1 MAKNKRDWAEINSR
15 KGKRFVER
23 DETYGGAGRGRNSKA
38 AKMTRAG
45 KSAGDRNAKAA
56 SKGERRGFDS
66 SNRSY
71 DSGETLPS
79 NGIIGRNPVMEALR
93 NDREIEKIL
102 VGKGA
107 EGSITKIIGIA
118 KDKGIPIY
126 QSDKL
131 TLDRIAAGAPHQ
143 GVIAYASAYSYSTME
158 DIYAKAE
165 ASGEPPLV
173 VILDNLEDPHNLGA
187 IMRTAEC
194 AGAHGV
200 IIPKRRSVGLTEAS
214 GEPPL
219 VVILDNLEDPH
230 NLGAIMRTAECAG
243 AHGVIIPKR
252 RSVGLTDTVA
262 KSSAGAIEYM
272 PCVKVAN
279 IGQTID
285 QLKEEGFWVAAC
297 DMDGVPYYEQDL
309 TGKLAIVI
317 GSEGAGI
324 SQLVKKKCDFT
335 VSMPM
340 VGKITSLNASNAAA
354 VLMYEVRRQR
364 DGRK

>member
-200 IIPKRRSVGLTEAS
+200 IIPKRRSVGLT
-214 GEPPL
+214 
-219 VVILDNLEDPH
+219 
-230 NLGAIMRTAECAG
+230 
-243 AHGVIIPKR
+243 
-252 RSVGLTDTVA
+252 DTVA

>member
-1 MAKNKRDWAEINSR
+1 
-15 KGKRFVER
+15 
-23 DETYGGAGRGRNSKA
+23 
-38 AKMTRAG
+38 
-45 KSAGDRNAKAA
+45 
-56 SKGERRGFDS
+56 
-66 SNRSY
+66 
-71 DSGETLPS
+71 
-79 NGIIGRNPVMEALR
+79 
-93 NDREIEKIL
+93 
-102 VGKGA
+102 
-107 EGSITKIIGIA
+107 
-118 KDKGIPIY
+118 
-126 QSDKL
+126 
-131 TLDRIAAGAPHQ
+131 
-143 GVIAYASAYSYSTME
+143 
-158 DIYAKAE
+158 
-165 ASGEPPLV
+165 
-173 VILDNLEDPHNLGA
+173 
-187 IMRTAEC
+187 
-194 AGAHGV
+194 
-200 IIPKRRSVGLTEAS
+200 
-214 GEPPL
+214 
-219 VVILDNLEDPH
+219 
-230 NLGAIMRTAECAG
+230 MRTAECAG

-272 PCVKVAN
+272 PCVKVSN

>member
-1 MAKNKRDWAEINSR
+1 MKKFW
-15 KGKRFVER
+15 
-23 DETYGGAGRGRNSKA
+23 Y
-38 AKMTRAG
+38 
-45 KSAGDRNAKAA
+45 
-56 SKGERRGFDS
+56 
-66 SNRSY
+66 
-71 DSGETLPS
+71 
-79 NGIIGRNPVMEALR
+79 
-93 NDREIEKIL
+93 
-102 VGKGA
+102 GKGC
-107 EGSITKIIGIA
+107 GRLHYQNYRIA

-126 QSDKL
+126 QSDKP

-165 ASGEPPLV
+165 G
-173 VILDNLEDPHNLGA
+173 
-187 IMRTAEC
+187 
-194 AGAHGV
+194 
-200 IIPKRRSVGLTEAS
+200 S

-272 PCVKVAN
+272 PCVKVSN

-285 QLKEEGFWVAAC
+285 QLKEDGFWVAAC

>member
-71 DSGETLPS
+71 DGEETMPS

-200 IIPKRRSVGLTEAS
+200 IIPKRRSVGLT
-214 GEPPL
+214 
-219 VVILDNLEDPH
+219 
-230 NLGAIMRTAECAG
+230 
-243 AHGVIIPKR
+243 
-252 RSVGLTDTVA
+252 DTVA

-285 QLKEEGFWVAAC
+285 QLKEDGFWVAAC

>member
-38 AKMTRAG
+38 AKMNRAG

-200 IIPKRRSVGLTEAS
+200 IIPKRRSVGLT
-214 GEPPL
+214 
-219 VVILDNLEDPH
+219 
-230 NLGAIMRTAECAG
+230 
-243 AHGVIIPKR
+243 
-252 RSVGLTDTVA
+252 DTVA

-272 PCVKVAN
+272 PCVKVSN

-285 QLKEEGFWVAAC
+285 QLKEDGFWVAAC